1 MSIYS
6 AMLAGVSGL
15 NANSSAMAVI
25 SDNIAN
31 VNTTAYKADR
41 SDFED
46 LVNSQSSRTTYN
58 AGGTRAVTRQLIS
71 SQGNI
76 ASTTAT
82 TDLAIQG
89 DGFFVVSPISN
100 IDSTTPEIAFTRNGT
115 FYPDEEG
122 YLVNSARNVLRGW
135 PLDANGAISGPTA
148 SIPALVPVNING
160 ISDSVTASTNVALT
174 GNLNSDTTISA
185 AASSG
190 TYTAGNMAAGT
201 VTADATWPV
210 QIVDS
215 LGGTKTLNI
224 ALLKSATANQWNVE
238 VYSSPA
244 SNVTG
249 ANGLITSGTL
259 AFTTS
264 GEIDTTNTSAGLL
277 SAINIPWAASTG
289 LASQSIQL
297 ELGQT
302 PTSTGAVTQHA
313 DNTTLTSTTTDGTT
327 ASKLDTLSIDEEGF
341 VTATFKSGAKKK
353 IFQIPLV
360 TFTNPDGLKKY
371 SGGVYKTTQQSGDPT
386 LQQAGSGRA
395 GTLTSSALEASTVD
409 LAREFSNMIITQRAY
424 SASSKIIT
432 TADQMLDELI
442 SMKR

>member
-1 MSIYS
+1 
-6 AMLAGVSGL
+6 MLAGVSGL

-31 VNTTAYKADR
+31 VNTTAYKSDR

-46 LVNSQSSRTTYN
+46 LVNAQSSRTTYN

-76 ASTTAT
+76 ASTTST
-82 TDLAIQG
+82 TDIAIQG
-89 DGFFVVSPISN
+89 DGFFVVSPMTD
-100 IDSTTPEIAFTRNGT
+100 IDSSSAEISYTRNGT

-122 YLVNSARNVLRGW
+122 YLVNSASNVLRGW
-135 PLDANGAISGPTA
+135 PLDSEGNVSGSTTSIS
-148 SIPALVPVNING
+148 ALVPVNING
-160 ISDSVTASTNVALT
+160 ISDSVNQSTNVALT
-174 GNLNSDTTISA
+174 GNLDSDTEVSA
-185 AASSG
+185 AVTAG
-190 TYTAGNMAAGT
+190 TYVAGNMASGT
-201 VTADATWPV
+201 VTADTTWPIQV
-210 QIVDS
+210 VDS
-215 LGGTKTLNI
+215 LGGTKTLNVS
-224 ALLKSATANQWNVE
+224 LLKSATANQWYVE

-249 ANGLITSGTL
+249 ANGLVTSGTL

-264 GEIDTTNTSAGLL
+264 GEIDTANTTAGLL
-277 SAINIPWAASTG
+277 APISIPWAASTG
-289 LASQSIQL
+289 LAAQSVQL

-302 PTSTGAVTQHA
+302 ATSTGAITQHA
-313 DNTTLTSTTTDGTT
+313 DDTSLTSTTTDGTT
-327 ASKLDTLSIDEEGF
+327 ASKLDSLSIDEEGY
-341 VTATFKSGAKKK
+341 VTAIFKSGAKKK

-360 TFTNPDGLKKY
+360 TFTNSDGLKKY
-371 SGGVYKTTQQSGDPT
+371 SGGVYKATQQSGDPT
-386 LQQAGSGRA
+386 LQAAGSGRA
-395 GTLTSSALEASTVD
+395 GTLESSALEASTVD

-432 TADQMLDELI
+432 TADEMLNELI